1 MVAKKR
7 MSQILGTGI
16 KEAFSNQGNDFYH
29 ETLKVSHQRFV
40 GIFVTV
46 FLSLNAFFGAIY
58 YLVPGT
64 ITGTHAPNYLDCFSF
79 SVQTMGTVGYGT
91 FYPTSVLAH
100 VLVTIEVM
108 IGLVGI
114 GTFAALAFA
123 RISLPSSKLIVSNK
137 MVINNDE
144 GEPTL
149 MFRVAH
155 LRQNMIVDAHI
166 SLQLLSPVKNWTGQ
180 IEMMMVPLELT
191 KEYYHVLT
199 GGWLIKHHITE
210 DSPIFGKSSLDLH
223 QQRSSL
229 VATITG
235 TDGTTSEAVNHVYS
249 YSPDDIIWHQRFKS
263 IIQVDPVSGDH
274 IVDLTRINEMES
286 SKFLKKGKNHQ
297 RNLH

>member
-1 MVAKKR
+1 MGAKKR
-7 MSQILGTGI
+7 ISRILGTGI
-16 KEAFSNQGNDFYH
+16 KEATHHQGTDFYH
-29 ETLKVSHQRFV
+29 ETLKVSHQRFI

-64 ITGTHAPNYLDCFSF
+64 ITGTHQPNYLDCFSF

-137 MVINNDE
+137 MVINDDE
-144 GEPTL
+144 GEPNL

-166 SLQLLSPVKNWTGQ
+166 SLQLLSTVKNWTGQ
-180 IEMMMVPLELT
+180 IEMVMVPLELT

-199 GGWLIKHHITE
+199 GGWLIKHRISE
-210 DSPIFGKSSLDLH
+210 DSPIYGKTSLDLH
-223 QQRSSL
+223 QQHASL
-229 VATITG
+229 IATITG
-235 TDGTTSEAVNHVYS
+235 TDGTTSEAVNYVYS
-249 YSPDDIIWHQRFKS
+249 YTPDDIIWNQRFKS

-274 IVDLTRINEMES
+274 IVDLTGINEMES
-286 SKFLKKGKNHQ
+286 SKFSKKNKIDYPKNS
-297 RNLH
+297 